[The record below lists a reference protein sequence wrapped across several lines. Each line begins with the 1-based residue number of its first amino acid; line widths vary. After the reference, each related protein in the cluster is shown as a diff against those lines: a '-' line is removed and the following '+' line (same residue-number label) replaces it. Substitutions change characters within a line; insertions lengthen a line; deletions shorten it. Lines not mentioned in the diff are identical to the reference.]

1 MRRAAWALAAL
12 LLLPAG
18 TDRQAYGQRVQTEL
32 TGRRVS
38 GGVYDFAPEMNTFL
52 QEHLFCDIFARG
64 VFTWEEREFATVGM
78 LSGIGNVNPQMAA
91 HMRTAMHNGVT
102 PEELAAVTALL
113 AEEVDEETGANAES
127 VRQSVLS
134 NEK

>member
-1 MRRAAWALAAL
+1 
-12 LLLPAG
+12 
-18 TDRQAYGQRVQTEL
+18 
-32 TGRRVS
+32 
-38 GGVYDFAPEMNTFL
+38 MNTFL
-52 QEHLFCDIFARG
+52 QEHLFCDIFVRG